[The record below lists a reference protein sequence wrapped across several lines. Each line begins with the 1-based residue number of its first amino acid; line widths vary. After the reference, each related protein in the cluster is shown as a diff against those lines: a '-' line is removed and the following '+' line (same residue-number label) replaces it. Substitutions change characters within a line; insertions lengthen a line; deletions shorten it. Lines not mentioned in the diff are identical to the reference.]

1 MRLQF
6 YTATVAY
13 INRKKVS
20 LVIRVCVSGDTFIHP
35 HENDKPRV
43 CAPCIHHAYHRRVA
57 LCKRSKRPA
66 SQPANQGFIITRW
79 HRAIR
84 AGQSLTSVKHVG
96 IIARNK
102 GFL

>member
-1 MRLQF
+1 MTNACVCTVH
-6 YTATVAY
+6 TAHVP
-13 INRKKVS
+13 
-20 LVIRVCVSGDTFIHP
+20 LSGGLMQAIETTHQP
-35 HENDKPRV
+35 T
-43 CAPCIHHAYHRRVA
+43 
-57 LCKRSKRPA
+57 
-66 SQPANQGFIITRW
+66 SQPTGFIITRW